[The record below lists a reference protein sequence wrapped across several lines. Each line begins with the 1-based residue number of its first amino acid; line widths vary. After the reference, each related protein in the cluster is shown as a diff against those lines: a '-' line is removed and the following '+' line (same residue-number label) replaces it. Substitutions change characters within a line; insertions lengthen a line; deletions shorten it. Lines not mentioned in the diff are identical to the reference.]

1 MEALRKFAL
10 FKKRPTYC
18 LSHRLLPKRV
28 AKFVKQACCEI
39 RYLELFNRLM
49 EGGTV
54 DRNIPKR
61 GMSSSVKQKS
71 RKEELQSDKETI
83 YNLKAM
89 LKEASVIIVRTQ
101 IIGEPW
107 GFRTGPSIVPMT
119 RIFFCVFI
127 KFIIYTNQFQ
137 YVINLKKLGFFG
149 SERAL
154 ILFFCCSVD
163 F

>member
-1 MEALRKFAL
+1 MEALRKFAF
-10 FKKRPTYC
+10 FKKRPIYC

-39 RYLELFNRLM
+39 HYLELFNRLM

-71 RKEELQSDKETI
+71 RKEELQYDKETI

-89 LKEASVIIVRTQ
+89 LKEASVIIVKTQ
-101 IIGEPW
+101 IIGEP
-107 GFRTGPSIVPMT
+107 
-119 RIFFCVFI
+119 
-127 KFIIYTNQFQ
+127 
-137 YVINLKKLGFFG
+137 
-149 SERAL
+149 
-154 ILFFCCSVD
+154 
-163 F
+163 

>member
-1 MEALRKFAL
+1 
-10 FKKRPTYC
+10 
-18 LSHRLLPKRV
+18 
-28 AKFVKQACCEI
+28 
-39 RYLELFNRLM
+39 M

-107 GFRTGPSIVPMT
+107 GFRTSPSKVPMT
-119 RIFFCVFI
+119 RIFFAYLLSLSYI
-127 KFIIYTNQFQ
+127 QTNF
-137 YVINLKKLGFFG
+137 KT
-149 SERAL
+149 
-154 ILFFCCSVD
+154 
-163 F
+163 